1 MSNNMQTFGQKLI
14 GMHLDRYN
22 DNGDLSNERGWSI
35 RTAYKMHDEDGLFP
49 SVQVIV
55 TMYFQ
60 GARAGH
66 WGCMREDQA
75 EIVLEILNARNR
87 ADSREIDI
95 KVDAENVA
103 ENMWKNWVG

>member
-1 MSNNMQTFGQKLI
+1 MSKFVEKLRT
-14 GMHLDRYN
+14 MNLDRYN

-35 RTAYKMHDEDGLFP
+35 KTAYKMHAEDGLFP

-55 TMYFQ
+55 TVYFQ
-60 GARAGH
+60 GARAGN
-66 WGCMREDQA
+66 WGCMREDQS

-95 KVDAENVA
+95 KVDAEDVA
-103 ENMWKNWVG
+103 ENMWKNWIG